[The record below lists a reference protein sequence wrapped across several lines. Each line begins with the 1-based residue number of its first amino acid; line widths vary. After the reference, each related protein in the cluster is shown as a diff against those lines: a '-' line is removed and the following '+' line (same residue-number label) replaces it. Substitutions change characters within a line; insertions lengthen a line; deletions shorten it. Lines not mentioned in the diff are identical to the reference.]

1 MSAAKGGNPE
11 RDQMQDFL
19 HEADGAFRVRMVAS
33 SPTLLLASGSFTFF
47 SLLVFSCGGGGN
59 ERQPS
64 GAR

>member
-33 SPTLLLASGSFTFF
+33 FPTLLLASGSFRF
-47 SLLVFSCGGGGN
+47 SPC
-59 ERQPS
+59 
-64 GAR
+64 